1 MHWLLPAVIPSL
13 FWLWLLRRHDHR
25 EREPLL
31 WVLFCFVSGA
41 LVVIPALPIENLLY
55 LVALDLR
62 PPELEEGTAL
72 AELWG
77 LFVPVVV
84 VEEVVKF
91 LAFLVPLSF
100 CRHLDEPLDGIV
112 YGGAAGL
119 GFAAAENYLYMLAN
133 PGRELTILLLRSSTA
148 VLLHAATTAVLAMAF
163 AKARLG
169 FRRPIARLLL
179 WFVVVLIFHTGYDLV
194 ALQAKGDEQRGGM
207 VLLGVVLLGIVLV
220 LSRRIRRGQ
229 ELSRFFHP
237 DATSRET

>member
-1 MHWLLPAVIPSL
+1 MHWLLPAALPSL
-13 FWLWLLRRHDHR
+13 FWLWLFRRHDHR
-25 EREPLL
+25 EPEPLL

-41 LVVIPALPIENLLY
+41 LVVIPALPIENMLY

-62 PPELEEGTAL
+62 PASIPDGTAL

-84 VEEVVKF
+84 VEELVKF
-91 LAFLVPLSF
+91 LAFLVPLCF
-100 CRHLDEPLDGIV
+100 CRHLDEPLDGII

-119 GFAAAENYLYMLAN
+119 GFAAAENYLYMLGN
-133 PGRELTILLLRSSTA
+133 PGRELSILVMRSSTA

-169 FRRPIARLLL
+169 FPHPLGRLLL
-179 WFVVVLIFHTGYDLV
+179 WFGVVLVFHTGYDVV
-194 ALQAKGDEQRGGM
+194 ALHSTGEAARGGM
-207 VLLGVVLLGIVLV
+207 ILLGVVLLGIVFV

-229 ELSRFFHP
+229 EHSRFFHP
-237 DATSRET
+237 